1 MRYASTRTRCALLIC
16 LDFKSYRGRHT
27 LLFGDSYFTSIIG
40 PNGSGKSNS
49 MDAISFV
56 LGVRSSHLRSD
67 KLKDMVYRGRIIQEA
82 RIAADGTATET
93 ADSNE
98 ASNGDS
104 QENGE
109 SQTSS
114 QRIDPQNAWVKA
126 VFEDD
131 AEQTHEWQRTITSS
145 GSSEY
150 RINNRVVTQKQYND
164 ALEEHSILVKARNFL
179 VFQGDVEKLATTA
192 PEQLTLQVERISGS
206 LEQKAEY
213 DRLKEESEAATEDNA
228 KHLHERRA
236 INGELKTYQD
246 QKAEADEYEKKLA
259 ERDQAV
265 VTKNLWKLY
274 LYEQVMERARS
285 KIASH
290 QEELKEHKRSV
301 EKYHQRHEAERQ
313 AEAKIRRD
321 LAKTDQNTKAKE
333 KEIEDTSNELA
344 PIEEKI
350 RLSNETRRKYES
362 RIDELRKKR
371 DAEKKA
377 VEKCQKD
384 LELVQ
389 KAEKKWEDDFK
400 AAAQNQGRE
409 LSEQDLQEYGRLRSE
424 VLKRTHGD
432 QMQID
437 KLKREVETDRDHVR
451 NLQQS
456 VEGHE
461 KAVERLNADISQ
473 LEERQRSSKTQTQ
486 ELESARAAKQ
496 QELDRLRADRKQ
508 IEMQYYEKNQLLQE
522 VLKQL
527 SIVEGSRRES
537 RKQQEARRT
546 IERLKTRFGSEK
558 VHGRYKDLI
567 TPKMQKY
574 RKAIGR
580 VLGHQMDTVIVD
592 TEATAKSCID
602 YLKAERIGVMS
613 FNPLDSIQIQAVD
626 PQLKGMHEGMRLA
639 IDCINYEPKH
649 ERAMTA
655 ACGNTMI
662 CNTEKLAKELR
673 YSKRIEVKA
682 VTLDGRVIGKGGT
695 QTGGELDRDDD
706 SSEQQWDERSYQTL
720 VDKRNRYEEELRAL
734 PKQDRQYTQEQTL
747 EVELLDLQEQIART
761 KEEARALSRNIESVK
776 KELAHHKAELKGVR
790 PNYEKQAQRLQ
801 NREDE
806 LRRYQDTVNQVN
818 DQVFAAFCQRLGY
831 ASIRDYEAQQGT
843 VQQEAAEK
851 RLEFSKQ
858 RSRLQYLMK
867 QVDSSLRGVE
877 ERLKQA
883 EDEIKRK
890 TADITELQAKQEELQ
905 SARDVLQAELETL
918 QDRRRRLEE
927 KLAERVAAVKEAR
940 RALDQRN
947 EKVKHV
953 LKEVD
958 EEDAKIKSSATN
970 RYNVLKECR
979 VNEIKI
985 PLTEDSRP
993 LTSLPMTDMPRPD
1006 ADAMDIDEDPDSTQ
1020 IQPAE
1025 VDDYGIEVDFEELE
1039 EELKTEIV
1047 EILESVS
1054 VPNMYGCLHLTN
1066 IFQEDDQDERVQSQA
1081 GTRLK
1086 AAESKLTDVITNLE
1100 TDINKATPNM
1110 RAAERLAA
1118 TETRLK
1124 AIDEAFAETRKRAA
1138 AAKKAFEEV
1147 KTKRYDLFMKAFN
1160 HISEN
1165 IGGTYKDLTKSPQ
1178 FPLGGQAYLD
1188 MEDSTEPY
1196 LAGLKY
1202 HAMPPLKRFRDM
1214 EHLSG
1219 GEKTIAALAL
1229 LFAIHSYQPSPF
1241 FVLDEVDA
1249 ALDNVNVSRVAKY
1262 VREHASPGMQ
1272 FIVISLKA
1280 GFFQESET
1288 LVGVMRDQGKMS
1300 SKYLSLDVS
1309 YLGPTSSSELDANI
1323 VSSSGGISLRRLIKT
1338 NIQRDVAVAIATIP
1352 FFVTTWTWRFNVLS
1366 PHVLCCLL
1374 YRMCK
1379 TFSHDV
1385 FSFSKTNCCP
1395 N

>member
-1 MRYASTRTRCALLIC
+1 MGKLVRLEIYN
-16 LDFKSYRGRHT
+16 FKSYRGRHT

-56 LGVRSSHLRSD
+56 LGVRSSHLRSE

-82 RIAADGTATET
+82 RINADGTVTE
-93 ADSNE
+93 ADGDANGD
-98 ASNGDS
+98 ANGQSNGDT
-104 QENGE
+104 QDNGD

-114 QRIDPQNAWVKA
+114 QRNDPQNAWVKA

-131 AEQTHEWQRTITSS
+131 AEQTHEWQRAITSS

-150 RINNRVVTQKQYND
+150 RINNRIVTQKQYGE

-213 DRLKEESEAATEDNA
+213 DRLKEESENATEDNA
-228 KHLHERRA
+228 KHLHERRG
-236 INGELKTYQD
+236 INGELKTYQE

-259 ERDQAV
+259 ERDEAV

-274 LYEQVMERARS
+274 LDQQIMEKARN

-321 LAKTDQNTKAKE
+321 LTKTDRNTKAKE
-333 KEIEDTSNELA
+333 KEIEDASNELA

-362 RIDELRKKR
+362 RLDELRKKR

-384 LELVQ
+384 LDLVQ

-409 LSEQDLQEYGRLRSE
+409 LSEQDLQEYGRLRSD
-424 VLKRTHGD
+424 VTKRTHGD

-437 KLKREVETDRDHVR
+437 KLKREVETDRDHVK

-456 VEGHE
+456 VDNHE

-473 LEERQRSSKTQTQ
+473 LEERLKASKTQVKD
-486 ELESARAAKQ
+486 LKSARAAKQ

-546 IERLKTRFGSEK
+546 IDRLKTRFGSEK

-592 TEATAKSCID
+592 TETTAKSCIE

-673 YSKRIEVKA
+673 YTRRIEVKA

-706 SSEQQWDERSYQTL
+706 SSEQQWDERSYQAL
-720 VDKRNRYEEELRAL
+720 LDKKNRYEEELRAL
-734 PKQDRQYTQEQTL
+734 PKQDRQYTQEQAL
-747 EVELLDLQEQIART
+747 EVELLDLQEQIARAE
-761 KEEARALSRNIESVK
+761 EEARALGRNIESVK
-776 KELAHHKAELKGVR
+776 KELAHHKSELKSVR

-801 NREDE
+801 DREEE
-806 LRRYQDTVNQVN
+806 LQTYQDTVNQVN

-831 ASIRDYEAQQGT
+831 ESIRDYEAQQGT

-867 QVDSSLRGVE
+867 QVDSSARGVE

-883 EDEIKRK
+883 EEEIKRK
-890 TADITELQAKQEELQ
+890 TADITELEAKREELQ

-918 QDRRRRLEE
+918 QDQRQRLEE

-940 RALDQRN
+940 RTLDQRN
-947 EKVKHV
+947 EKVKNV

-958 EEDAKIKSSATN
+958 QEDAKIKSSATN

-985 PLTEDSRP
+985 PLTEDSKP

-1006 ADAMDIDEDPDSTQ
+1006 ADADAMDIDEDPDSTQ
-1020 IQPAE
+1020 IQAAE
-1025 VDDYGIEVDFEELE
+1025 VDDYGIEVDFEQLDD
-1039 EELKTEIV
+1039 ELKTEVV
-1047 EILESVS
+1047 EILES
-1054 VPNMYGCLHLTN
+1054 
-1066 IFQEDDQDERVQSQA
+1066 EDDPDERVQSQA
-1081 GTRLK
+1081 SNLLK
-1086 AAESKLTDVITNLE
+1086 AAEAKLNDVITNLE
-1100 TDINKATPNM
+1100 TEINKATPNM
-1110 RAAERLAA
+1110 RAAERLVA
-1118 TETRLK
+1118 TEARLK
-1124 AIDEAFAETRKRAA
+1124 AVDEAFAETRKRAA

-1188 MEDSTEPY
+1188 MEDSSEPY

-1288 LVGVMRDQGKMS
+1288 LVGVMRDQGKMT
-1300 SKYLSLDVS
+1300 SKYLSLD
-1309 YLGPTSSSELDANI
+1309 
-1323 VSSSGGISLRRLIKT
+1323 LRKY
-1338 NIQRDVAVAIATIP
+1338 QPA
-1352 FFVTTWTWRFNVLS
+1352 
-1366 PHVLCCLL
+1366 
-1374 YRMCK
+1374 
-1379 TFSHDV
+1379 
-1385 FSFSKTNCCP
+1385 
-1395 N
+1395 